1 MLIITIVIKNSKA
14 YLIPKSG
21 RSAEKALKVA
31 SNNQDIDNRTASKVQ
46 SGYKSQI
53 SLSLTLSNYRQSFN
67 K

>member
-14 YLIPKSG
+14 YLIPKS
-21 RSAEKALKVA
+21 RRAAEKTLKVA
-31 SNNQDIDNRTASKVQ
+31 SINQDIDNRTASKVQ